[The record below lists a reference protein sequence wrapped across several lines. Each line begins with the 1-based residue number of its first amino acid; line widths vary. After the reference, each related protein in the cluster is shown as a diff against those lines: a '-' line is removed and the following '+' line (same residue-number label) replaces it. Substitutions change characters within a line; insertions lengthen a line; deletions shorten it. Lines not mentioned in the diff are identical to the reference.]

1 MKGFRNLKNT
11 CYFNTSIQCLLQIPV
26 MSNYFLKNEYK
37 GDCEFTF
44 LYSKL
49 VNLYWTRDES
59 LKTIDISQLFSSFQK
74 KFPRFKDG
82 EENDIQECILC
93 IIDIIETTLPTI
105 KEWFYGKKIQ
115 EVVWPGG
122 KSSTEELFGMHI
134 LTSNGDNMKTMLENS
149 FKWNIIENFID
160 ENNKIHHVATSRTLF
175 SKFPKVLIISFDKKS
190 MLTAAENINLDGNEY
205 KLIASGIHVGNQ
217 FSGHYVSFTKHKGQW
232 YYKNDEF
239 VSQKSL
245 PSYAGHYVLIYNL
258 KTL

>member
-93 IIDIIETTLPTI
+93 IIDIIETTLPII

-115 EVVWPGG
+115 EVVWSGG